1 MGKYDEYSFR
11 GYFASFFYVLTNF
24 LKGVDFIIEKIKFP
38 VLYLLIGYESVLM
51 LLP

>member
-1 MGKYDEYSFR
+1 MNIHSGVILP
-11 GYFASFFYVLTNF
+11 AFFNVLTNF